1 MKFQRI
7 LIQVLSVA
15 LLAVGAGTLRSA
27 ISVETFGQMPDGR
40 EVKIFTLKN
49 ANGMIAKVTEYGATL
64 TELHVP
70 DRDGNKAN
78 VTLGF
83 DNLKQY
89 LGRHPAFGAV
99 IGRFANRIAGAKF
112 TLDGKVINV
121 TRNAGKNH
129 IHGGRTGFGKVL
141 WGGSRHGANAAAFHY
156 VAWDGEEGFP
166 GKLNV
171 RVVYLL
177 SDRNELRIQYRA
189 ETTKPTVINLT
200 NHGYFN
206 LAGLG
211 DILNHE
217 LTIPA
222 SRYVVPGEGLI
233 PTGELATVA
242 GTGLDFRKPTKIG
255 ARIEDFYDAT
265 GGYDHCYVIGGKP
278 GDLRTAAIARDPDS
292 GRVMEILTTEPG
304 AQLYTLNGKKT
315 DLTGVGG
322 VKYGRHAGFAM
333 ETQHFPDSPNH
344 PNFPSTVLRP
354 GEEFRS
360 TTVFRF
366 TNDND

>member
-1 MKFQRI
+1 MIPQRS
-7 LIQVLSVA
+7 LIQILSVA
-15 LLAVGAGTLRSA
+15 LLVIGTGPLRSA
-27 ISVETFGQMPDGR
+27 VSVETFGKMPDGR
-40 EVKIFTLKN
+40 EVKLFTLKN
-49 ANGMIAKVTEYGATL
+49 ANGMVAKVTEYGATL

-70 DRDGNKAN
+70 DKQGRLAN

-83 DNLKQY
+83 DNLEQY

-129 IHGGRTGFGKVL
+129 IHGGRKGFGKVV
-141 WGGSRHGANAAAFHY
+141 WRGRKAGENSVAFHY
-156 VAWDGEEGFP
+156 VAQDGEEGFP

-171 RVVYLL
+171 QVVYRL
-177 SDRNELRIQYRA
+177 SDRNELRISYRA

-206 LAGLG
+206 LAGKG

-217 LTIPA
+217 LTISS
-222 SRYVVPGEGLI
+222 SRYVVPGDGLI

-242 GTGLDFRKPTKIG
+242 DTGLDFRKPTKIG
-255 ARIEDFYDAT
+255 TRIEEFYETT
-265 GGYDHCYVIGGKP
+265 GGYDHCYVIDGKS
-278 GDLRTAAIARDPDS
+278 GTLRMAAIARDPSS

-315 DLTGVGG
+315 NLTGVGG
-322 VKYGRHAGFAM
+322 VNYGRHAGFAM
-333 ETQHFPDSPNH
+333 ETQHYPDSPNH
-344 PNFPSTVLRP
+344 PHFPSTVLRP

-366 TNDND
+366 TNDKD